1 MECPRKPFPML
12 INLYIMN
19 NIEVKHS
26 PLLTYKNLES
36 NLILLT
42 FLLCVGKEEMVQY
55 HSLLYPKKKL
65 FKRYFRFKRSVPTC

>member
-42 FLLCVGKEEMVQY
+42 FLLCVGKEEKVQY
-55 HSLLYPKKKL
+55 HSL
-65 FKRYFRFKRSVPTC
+65 